1 MAIHA
6 IDMDHPPGMG
16 MPPDILPALR
26 IVRTHAVMA
35 TAAASDSDSQV
46 SRVIIS
52 RGGPSPRSSP
62 LRLRGPFA
70 PRRSRLIVPTR
81 PLAPLLAASLAGPLR
96 PAPLAAHRSYEA
108 PRPAPRRFA
117 AHRSYEFS
125 SGGRSRSIDRAARS
139 GA

>member
-26 IVRTHAVMA
+26 IVRTQAVMV

-62 LRLRGPFA
+62 LRLRGPFS
-70 PRRSRLIVPTR
+70 PRRSRIIVPTSS
-81 PLAPLLAASLAGPLR
+81 APAAFVDGPIEQLDQV
-96 PAPLAAHRSYEA
+96 H
-108 PRPAPRRFA
+108 
-117 AHRSYEFS
+117 
-125 SGGRSRSIDRAARS
+125 DR
-139 GA
+139 